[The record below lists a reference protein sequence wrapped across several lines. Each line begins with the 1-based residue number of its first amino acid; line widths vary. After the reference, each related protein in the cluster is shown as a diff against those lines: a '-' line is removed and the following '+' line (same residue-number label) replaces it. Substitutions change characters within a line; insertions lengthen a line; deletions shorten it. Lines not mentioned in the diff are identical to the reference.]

1 MKNNG
6 PYLVSAHYE
15 NQQRVFN
22 VRYCNQDLGSYP
34 TRKEAQAV
42 ADTHAKKVNK

>member
-6 PYLVSAHYE
+6 PYLISAHYE

-22 VRYCNQDLGSYP
+22 VRYCNQDLG
-34 TRKEAQAV
+34 TFATKQEAQNAV
-42 ADTHAKKVNK
+42 NAHSKKVNK